1 MVVLIP
7 VEQGTVV
14 VIVTGIVTVWPDGQ
28 MDVEVVVK
36 TVVVNVT
43 GFVMTE
49 VVVFWKGALEV
60 VERTGVVTGTDEIL
74 VHPPEQLVMVFVF
87 VV

>member
-14 VIVTGIVTVWPDGQ
+14 VTVTGTVIVWPDGQ
-28 MDVEVVVK
+28 MLVDVVVM

-43 GFVMTE
+43 GFVIVE
-49 VVVFWKGALEV
+49 VVLFWKGALEV
-60 VERTGVVTGTDEIL
+60 VGRTGVVTGTDEVL